1 MNQSFLSV
9 NKLSH
14 EYLHLSFSGNV
25 DANNS
30 LILKGRYQQKHIE
43 TVLRRY
49 ISKYL
54 YLPIV
59 SVVLGVGEVNSN
71 SCSNDNNIT
80 RDGYTCGPLE
90 EVVPSCFPES
100 IGWATLID

>member
-1 MNQSFLSV
+1 MKN
-9 NKLSH
+9 LSH

-59 SVVLGVGEVNSN
+59 SVVLGVGQVNSH
-71 SCSNDNNIT
+71 SCSYDKNIT
-80 RDGYTCGPLE
+80 RGGYTCGPLE
-90 EVVPSCFPES
+90 GVVPSYFPES
-100 IGWATLID
+100 IGWATLIDLVCM